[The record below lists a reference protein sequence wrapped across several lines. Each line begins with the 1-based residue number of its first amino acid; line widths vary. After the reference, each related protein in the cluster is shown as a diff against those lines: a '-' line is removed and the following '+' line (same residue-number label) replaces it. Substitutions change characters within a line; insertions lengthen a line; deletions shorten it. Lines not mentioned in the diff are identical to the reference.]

1 MCYIQTRRGE
11 KEGVVLIVPQISTNS
26 VKMMMQCIRNQ
37 QEQLAR
43 ANVTIFEQQI
53 RINNLTAELK
63 SAQETAEQMLN
74 IILKLKSPKRDGEEY
89 AV

>member
-1 MCYIQTRRGE
+1 M
-11 KEGVVLIVPQISTNS
+11 IVPQISTNS

-74 IILKLKSPKRDGEEY
+74 IILKLKSPKRDGEEH
-89 AV
+89 AD